1 MTRNVGDYGSTQED
15 VGQEELHV
23 PDSFV
28 EDEINIFDRFVVLV
42 LLIIIQK
49 LIFKRT
55 KFERGK

>member
-42 LLIIIQK
+42 MLVIKQRFRFK
-49 LIFKRT
+49 L
-55 KFERGK
+55 E